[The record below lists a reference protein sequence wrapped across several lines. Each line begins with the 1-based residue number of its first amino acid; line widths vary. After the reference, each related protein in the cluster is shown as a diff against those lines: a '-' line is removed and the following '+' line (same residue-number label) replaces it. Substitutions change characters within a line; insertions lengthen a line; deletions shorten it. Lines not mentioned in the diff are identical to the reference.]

1 MKASFTLMPSVVAEG
16 EEDKSSSP
24 DLKTYQPKRRI
35 LHKIIIAILIVLLVV
50 STALFVV
57 FVALYTT
64 RDSTSSTSSSS
75 SPPPSNSSSS
85 SSDVCQ
91 SEACLELAVQI
102 KGAMDDSVDPCE
114 DFYNFTCGNWPFFNH
129 IPPGHTH
136 TRTNTVSIYP
146 ETV

>member
-1 MKASFTLMPSVVAEG
+1 MKTSFTLMPSVVADG

-57 FVALYTT
+57 FVALY
-64 RDSTSSTSSSS
+64 STSS
-75 SPPPSNSSSS
+75 SSSS

-136 TRTNTVSIYP
+136 TRTNAVSIYP

>member
-57 FVALYTT
+57 FVALY
-64 RDSTSSTSSSS
+64 STSS
-75 SPPPSNSSSS
+75 SSSS

-136 TRTNTVSIYP
+136 SHSHYYS
-146 ETV
+146 